1 MKNLLLEPIIEI
13 WKKEGMSDEK
23 IAETL
28 AEITAFAEDM
38 LYKHALDLFTD
49 EDFKQIEECK
59 TTFEETELIESL
71 YTKRMGKT
79 PEELMRIFLEEFV
92 KDFLADHKIT

>member
-1 MKNLLLEPIIEI
+1 MKELLLKPVVHIL
-13 WKKEGMSDEK
+13 KKEGMSDEK

-59 TTFEETELIESL
+59 VPSEEAVLIEAL

-79 PEELMRIFLEEFV
+79 PEELMRKFLEEFV